1 VKSKHKA
8 WLCKL
13 AAIACCVSAVLL
25 TACGGSS
32 PVASALAPTYTIGVT
47 VSGLTTG
54 TLVLQNNGNET
65 LSANLNGVFSFTTG
79 LASGLSYSVTVATQP
94 SGYRCSVTNGT
105 GTIGAANVTGV
116 TVSCQLTNAWTWMSG
131 STTINGS
138 PVYGTKGVADPTN
151 VPATRLSAIS
161 WNDNAGDLWLMGGSE
176 RDSAGAPSFLND
188 LWKYNT
194 STSQWTWVS
203 GSNTTDSI
211 GVYGS
216 MGTADPANVPG
227 ARAAAISWS
236 DSAGNLWL
244 MGGYGRDTNGV
255 MGRMN
260 DLWKYNKAT
269 SKWTWI
275 SGSNTFGSF
284 GVYGVMGTADP
295 ANAPG
300 ARAAAI
306 SWSDSTGN
314 LWLMGGYGRDSVG
327 GLGYLNDLWKFNM
340 ATSQWTWMSG
350 SNIVNSSGVY
360 GTMGVADPTNLPGA
374 RAAAISWSDSTGN
387 LWLMGGGG
395 YDGVGVVGYLSDLWK
410 YNTSNGQWT
419 WVSGSSNNGNSGVYG
434 VIGTANSVNVPG
446 ARSAAINWSDG
457 AGNFWLMGGSGV
469 DSVGNTGS
477 LNDLW
482 KYNTSNG
489 QWTWVSGSSTNGIS
503 GVYGV
508 MGTANSANVPGARS
522 AAISWSDRA
531 GNFWLMGG
539 SGVDSVG
546 GIGNLNDLW
555 KYVPR

>member
-1 VKSKHKA
+1 
-8 WLCKL
+8 
-13 AAIACCVSAVLL
+13 
-25 TACGGSS
+25 
-32 PVASALAPTYTIGVT
+32 
-47 VSGLTTG
+47 
-54 TLVLQNNGNET
+54 
-65 LSANLNGVFSFTTG
+65 
-79 LASGLSYSVTVATQP
+79 
-94 SGYRCSVTNGT
+94 
-105 GTIGAANVTGV
+105 
-116 TVSCQLTNAWTWMSG
+116 
-131 STTINGS
+131 
-138 PVYGTKGVADPTN
+138 
-151 VPATRLSAIS
+151 
-161 WNDNAGDLWLMGGSE
+161 
-176 RDSAGAPSFLND
+176 
-188 LWKYNT
+188 
-194 STSQWTWVS
+194 
-203 GSNTTDSI
+203 
-211 GVYGS
+211 